1 MLREFSTPTMC
12 HVSEWYFLYA
22 VSSEFNQSV
31 NNKPKTDQS
40 TLCQDFWLKYSTP
53 WTILELGQV
62 VFTEISIVLEMS
74 QKGKSCRLRKGVRTN

>member
-12 HVSEWYFLYA
+12 HVSEWYFFYA

-31 NNKPKTDQS
+31 NNKPKTDQR
-40 TLCQDFWLKYSTP
+40 TLCQDFWLKYLTH

-62 VFTEISIVLEMS
+62 VFYRDIYSIKDVS
-74 QKGKSCRLRKGVRTN
+74 KGVNHVA